1 MWIKL
6 VQLNEK
12 AIKLIDAKNFGFIAT
27 VGKDG
32 SPQVTPVWVD
42 REGKDYILV
51 NTAVG
56 RLKQR
61 NLANNNK
68 VAISIADAS
77 NQYDMVAIKGVVA
90 EQTINGAD
98 DHINKLAKKYLDK
111 DKYPWASPTSKRIIL
126 KIKPE
131 RISGQ

>member
-1 MWIKL
+1 M

-27 VGKDG
+27 VNEDG

-42 REGKDYILV
+42 REGKDYVLV

-61 NLANNNK
+61 NLSRNNK
-68 VAISIADAS
+68 VAISIADAA
-77 NQYDMVAIKGVVA
+77 NQYEMVTIKGIVA
-90 EQTINGAD
+90 EQTIQGAD
-98 DHINKLAKKYLDK
+98 DHIDKLAKKYLGK
-111 DKYPWASPTSKRIIL
+111 EKYPWASPSSKRIIL

-131 RISGQ
+131 RIAGQ